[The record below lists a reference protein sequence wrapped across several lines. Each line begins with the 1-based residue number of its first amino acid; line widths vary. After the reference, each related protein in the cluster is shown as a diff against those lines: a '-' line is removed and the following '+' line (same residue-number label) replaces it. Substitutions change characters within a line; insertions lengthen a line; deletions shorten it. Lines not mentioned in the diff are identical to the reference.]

1 MKQKETKKETNN
13 NEWKQKK
20 KRRRKK
26 KIYNVEITV
35 ETSRKEK
42 KGVVNKWEKNRER
55 ATLVRNEKN
64 IKDKRCENL
73 KNEQRKNRNSRR

>member
-1 MKQKETKKETNN
+1 M
-13 NEWKQKK
+13 
-20 KRRRKK
+20 
-26 KIYNVEITV
+26 TV

-64 IKDKRCENL
+64 IKDKSEDKRCENL

>member
-1 MKQKETKKETNN
+1 M
-13 NEWKQKK
+13 
-20 KRRRKK
+20 
-26 KIYNVEITV
+26 TV
-35 ETSRKEK
+35 KTSRKEK

-64 IKDKRCENL
+64 IKDKSEDKRCENL

>member
-1 MKQKETKKETNN
+1 M
-13 NEWKQKK
+13 
-20 KRRRKK
+20 
-26 KIYNVEITV
+26 TV

-64 IKDKRCENL
+64 IKDKSEDKRCENL
-73 KNEQRKNRNSRR
+73 KKEQRKNRNSRR